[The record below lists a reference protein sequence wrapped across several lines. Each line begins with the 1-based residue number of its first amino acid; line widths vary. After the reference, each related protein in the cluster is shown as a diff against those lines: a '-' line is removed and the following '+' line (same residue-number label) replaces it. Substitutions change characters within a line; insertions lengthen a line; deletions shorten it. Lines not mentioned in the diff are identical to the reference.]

1 MEIPARAAASGQST
15 TPVITTTGTGPCTSC
30 MYQAL
35 RASHFPSVPCLILR
49 NSRMNSIS
57 VLVSRSCD
65 GIFHTLVVWCNTF
78 WFRALQN
85 LQGPPSYR
93 ELILITTYF
102 WLMLITFMYKRD
114 EGLQTCNWWRTCHQF
129 GPIATLYKTEPRCI
143 SRQGKH
149 FCTPHQALWHNHI
162 AFDARNYI
170 E

>member
-65 GIFHTLVVWCNTF
+65 GIFHTYVVWCNTF

-85 LQGPPSYR
+85 LQGPPPSPR
-93 ELILITTYF
+93 LIESCYYSQLICDWCRSHLCTKAMSDCKLAIDRGF
-102 WLMLITFMYKRD
+102 AINLDQSQL
-114 EGLQTCNWWRTCHQF
+114 
-129 GPIATLYKTEPRCI
+129 CI
-143 SRQGKH
+143 RQSPGV
-149 FCTPHQALWHNHI
+149 
-162 AFDARNYI
+162 
-170 E
+170 